1 MSPAARPH
9 DPYAAMLRGALVPTA
24 AVGVAAT
31 AVAAWVEG
39 LPGLWGAALAVVVV
53 LAFFSASLVVMGRTA
68 RTAPANV
75 MAIALVT
82 YITKV
87 GLLGLLLVLL
97 QDARWLSGTAFALTA
112 LLCAMVWL
120 PLEIFA
126 YSRART
132 LVYDEPET
140 APTQDPS

>member
-1 MSPAARPH
+1 MSPAATPH

-24 AVGVAAT
+24 LAGAVASGVAF
-31 AVAAWVEG
+31 WLEG
-39 LPGLWGAALAVVVV
+39 LAGLWGGVLAAVVVIV
-53 LAFFSASLVVMGRTA
+53 FFSASLVVMGRTA

-97 QDARWLSGTAFALTA
+97 QDATWLSGGAFAVTA
-112 LLCAMVWL
+112 LVCAIVWL
-120 PLEIFA
+120 PLEIRS
-126 YSRART
+126 YSKART
-132 LVYDEPET
+132 LVFDEPDR
-140 APTQDPS
+140 AAQDPS